1 MHNREF
7 APLRVDGG
15 MRLSLSG
22 VPTAPPEWLAIPAER
37 VREEIAGFSERL
49 NALQELLHA
58 AAMQGVLLILQG
70 MDASGKDGAIRR
82 VFSQVSPL
90 GVRAEAFGPPS
101 DEERCHDYL
110 WRVHSK
116 MPKRGEL
123 AIFNRSHYEDVLVT
137 RVRGW
142 IDRATCERRYAHIRH
157 FERMLSDEGIRV
169 IKCYLHISKQEQKKR
184 LQARIDDPAKQW
196 KLQPSDFNDRR
207 RWDDFIAAYEE
218 TLAATSTD
226 CARWHVIPAD
236 SKLWRDRFLI
246 ELLVN
251 ELQGLNL
258 AAPKP
263 AFDVA
268 SLRLE

>member
-1 MHNREF
+1 MHNKEF
-7 APLRVDGG
+7 APLRVDDG
-15 MRLSLSG
+15 MRLSLAE
-22 VPTAPPEWLAIPAER
+22 VPTAPPERLPVPADQLR
-37 VREEIAGFSERL
+37 SEIAGFSERL

-58 AAMQGVLLILQG
+58 AGTQGVLLVLQG
-70 MDASGKDGAIRR
+70 MDTSGKDGAIRR

-101 DEERCHDYL
+101 DEERRHDYL
-110 WRVHSK
+110 WRVHAK

-142 IDRATCERRYAHIRH
+142 IDRATWERRYAHIRH
-157 FERMLSDEGIRV
+157 FERMLHDEGIRV

-196 KLQPSDFNDRR
+196 KLQPSDFDDRR
-207 RWDDFIAAYEE
+207 HWDDFILAYEE
-218 TLAATSTD
+218 ALAATSTEF
-226 CARWHVIPAD
+226 ARWHVIPAD

-251 ELQGLNL
+251 ELQGLDL
-258 AAPKP
+258 TPPKP
-263 AFDVA
+263 SFDVD
-268 SLRLE
+268 SVRLD